1 MPYDFYPFEYL
12 SDRWNEYFSR
22 NFNAQTS
29 HLLTKIDQLSN
40 QLAIERRNSAHNSQ
54 LIAENDQLREDL
66 KAEHEKND
74 LNTKTNLD
82 LCNRLAETEKNNKI
96 KLDDKLVEEQQRKK
110 ALSDEVAQLHM
121 EKAAWIIKFSK
132 LKTNFDDLIVESTK
146 LAETLSKEQQK
157 SYNLRTIALS
167 LVVGLH
173 KEQKK
178 RVEQE
183 NAVAQLKRKVKR
195 LDNKIIQLKTALKNQ
210 GPRGWVQI
218 MMRWIC
224 ERISG

>member
-1 MPYDFYPFEYL
+1 MPYDFHPFEYL

-29 HLLTKIDQLSN
+29 YLLTKIDQLSN
-40 QLAIERRNSAHNSQ
+40 ELAMERRNSAHTSHS
-54 LIAENDQLREDL
+54 ITENDQLREDL
-66 KAEHEKND
+66 KAEREKNN

-82 LCNRLAETEKNNKI
+82 LCNRLAETEKNYKI
-96 KLDDKLVEEQQRKK
+96 KLDNKLVEEQQRKK

-121 EKAAWIIKFSK
+121 EKAAWIIKFAK
-132 LKTNFDDLIVESTK
+132 LKAEFDDQIVASTK
-146 LAETLSKEQQK
+146 LAENLSKEQQK
-157 SYNLRTIALS
+157 SYNLRIIASS

-173 KEQKK
+173 KEQTK

-183 NAVAQLKRKVKR
+183 KAAVQLKRKVKK
-195 LDNKIIQLKTALKNQ
+195 LNNKIIQLKTALEDQ
-210 GPRGWVQI
+210 VPRDWVQI

-224 ERISG
+224 ETISG